1 MRQDDVSNDVKMIP
15 AQLCSYLKDAFNRG
29 KVVCLTGAG
38 ISAESGI
45 PTFRGEG
52 GLWER
57 YDPQVYAH
65 REGLIS
71 LFKRKPAELVNFIV
85 DFYSLLFKAKP
96 NPGHLA
102 LGILEKENRLRAII
116 TQNIDNLHRQAG
128 NRNVIELHGNSFR
141 IRCQACL
148 KKLTLEKDRLREM
161 VAWLKRSR
169 DSKIKILKVLSRY
182 FPRCACGGRY
192 RIDIVLFGESLPQ
205 DELSRAYKYLDE
217 ADTLL
222 IVGTS
227 LLVYPAA
234 SLPLYAKEKG
244 AKLVEINNEES
255 ALSEICDYKI
265 MGKASEVLPEILN
278 LMVLS
283 QNE

>member
-1 MRQDDVSNDVKMIP
+1 LRQDDVSNDVKMIP
-15 AQLCSYLKDAFNRG
+15 VELVNYLKSAFNKG

-45 PTFRGEG
+45 PTFRGKG

-57 YDPQVYAH
+57 YNPEVYAQ

-71 LFKRKPAELVNFIV
+71 LFQDKPADLVDFIV

-102 LGILEKENRLRAII
+102 LGVLEKENRLRAII
-116 TQNIDNLHRQAG
+116 TQNIDNLHQEAG

-141 IRCQACL
+141 IRCEACL
-148 KKLTLEKDRLREM
+148 KTLTLEKDRLREM
-161 VAWLKRSR
+161 VAWLKRNR
-169 DSKIKILKVLSRY
+169 DSKVKILKVLSRY

-192 RIDIVLFGESLPQ
+192 RIDIVLFGELLPQ

-244 AKLVEINNEES
+244 AKLIEINNEKS
-255 ALSEICDYKI
+255 ALSEMCDYKI
-265 MGKASEVLPEILN
+265 AGKASEVLPGILN
-278 LMVLS
+278 LIK
-283 QNE
+283 EA

>member
-1 MRQDDVSNDVKMIP
+1 LRQDDVSNDVKMIP
-15 AQLCSYLKDAFNRG
+15 AELINHLKYSFNKG
-29 KVVCLTGAG
+29 KAVCLTGAG

-45 PTFRGEG
+45 PTFRGQG
-52 GLWER
+52 GLWEK
-57 YDPQVYAH
+57 YDPEVYAY

-71 LFKRKPAELVNFIV
+71 LFREKPADLVNFII
-85 DFYSLLFKAKP
+85 DFYSLLFKARP

-102 LGILEKENRLRAII
+102 LAVLEKENRLRAII

-141 IRCQACL
+141 IRCQGCL
-148 KKLTLEKDRLREM
+148 KKLTLEKDRLKEM
-161 VAWLKRSR
+161 VSWLKRSR
-169 DSKIKILKVLSRY
+169 DSKVKILRVLSRY

-192 RIDIVLFGESLPQ
+192 RIDVVLFGELLPQ
-205 DELSRAYKYLDE
+205 DELSLAYKYLDE

-255 ALSEICDYKI
+255 ALSEMCDYKI
-265 MGKASEVLPEILN
+265 MGKASDVLPKILN
-278 LMVLS
+278 LIK
-283 QNE
+283 EG

>member
-1 MRQDDVSNDVKMIP
+1 MRQDDVSNDVEMIP
-15 AQLCSYLKDAFNRG
+15 SGLVKYLKYAFNKG
-29 KVVCLTGAG
+29 KAVCLTGAG

-45 PTFRGEG
+45 PTFRGKG

-57 YDPQVYAH
+57 YDPEVYAY

-71 LFKRKPAELVNFIV
+71 LFQEKPADLVNFIV

-102 LGILEKENRLRAII
+102 LGVLEKENRLRAII
-116 TQNIDNLHRQAG
+116 TQNIDNLHQEAG
-128 NRNVIELHGNSFR
+128 NRNVVELHGNSFR
-141 IRCQACL
+141 IRCEVCL
-148 KKLTLEKDRLREM
+148 KTLTLEKDRLKEM

-169 DSKIKILKVLSRY
+169 DSKVKILKVLSRY

-192 RIDIVLFGESLPQ
+192 RIDIVLFGELLPQ
-205 DELSRAYKYLDE
+205 DELTRAYKYLDE
-217 ADTLL
+217 ADALL

-244 AKLVEINNEES
+244 AKLVEINSEAS
-255 ALSEICDYKI
+255 VLSEMCDYKI
-265 MGKASEVLPEILN
+265 MGKASDVLPEILN
-278 LMVLS
+278 LI
-283 QNE
+283 

>member
-1 MRQDDVSNDVKMIP
+1 MIP
-15 AQLCSYLKDAFNRG
+15 SGLVKYLKYAFNKG
-29 KVVCLTGAG
+29 KAVCLTGAG

-45 PTFRGEG
+45 PTFRGKG

-57 YDPQVYAH
+57 YDPEVYAY

-71 LFKRKPAELVNFIV
+71 LFQEKPADLVNFIV

-102 LGILEKENRLRAII
+102 LGVLEKENRLRAII
-116 TQNIDNLHRQAG
+116 TQNIDNLHQEAG
-128 NRNVIELHGNSFR
+128 NRNVVELHGNSFR
-141 IRCQACL
+141 IRCEVCL
-148 KKLTLEKDRLREM
+148 KTLTLEKDRLKEM

-169 DSKIKILKVLSRY
+169 DSKVKILKVLSRY

-192 RIDIVLFGESLPQ
+192 RIDIVLFGELLPQ
-205 DELSRAYKYLDE
+205 DELTRAYKYLDE
-217 ADTLL
+217 ADALL

-244 AKLVEINNEES
+244 AKLVEINSEAS
-255 ALSEICDYKI
+255 VLSEMCDYKI
-265 MGKASEVLPEILN
+265 MGKASDVLPEILN
-278 LMVLS
+278 LI
-283 QNE
+283 